1 MKNVRRG
8 LFVPMVAALT
18 VIVGLVVGSM
28 LAQTAMADEL
38 YGRVRG
44 VVTDASGAVLPGAVL
59 KLSNVGMG
67 TTQVLTSNADG
78 NFEFVNLKPG
88 TYRLTVTKPSF
99 KTFDVSSIQVTQ
111 NQIFVQNVGM
121 ELGTLTESI
130 EVAANQAQVEQ
141 SSMQL
146 TNTISSKVITD
157 LPLNGRNWIFLQQT
171 LPGVVIPDTRFN
183 SNFSTNGSQGQQ
195 NSYLVNGNDFNDL
208 PLNSP
213 LAPPNPDT
221 IEEVKMVTNTIN
233 PEFGRNS
240 GAILN
245 AVTKSGTNSF
255 HGSGFWFVRDSF
267 LQTRNFFQLKPPPI
281 HQNQFGGTVGGP
293 VWKNKIFFF
302 YGLQVLRART
312 PDTNFN
318 NQLPTVFTQAQ
329 LNGTWDPTVLSN
341 NPIPAN
347 LSITGPG
354 GPCPAGSTWAAC
366 FAGGV
371 VPTSNF
377 SSLSLQL
384 VKQFVPLP

>member
-1 MKNVRRG
+1 MTNVRRG
-8 LFVPMVAALT
+8 VFAPMVAALA
-18 VIVGLVVGSM
+18 VVVGLMVGSM
-28 LAQTAMADEL
+28 LVQTANADEL
-38 YGRVRG
+38 YGRIRG
-44 VVTDASGAVLPGAVL
+44 VVTDSSGAVLPGAVL
-59 KLSNVGMG
+59 KLLNVGMG
-67 TTQVLTSNADG
+67 TTQVLTSNVDG

-99 KTFDVSSIQVTQ
+99 KTFDVSAIQVAQ

-121 ELGTLTESI
+121 ELGTLNESI

-146 TNTISSKVITD
+146 TNTISSKTITD

-255 HGSGFWFVRDSF
+255 HGTAFEFYRDTF
-267 LQTRNFFQLKPPPI
+267 LNTHNFFQKTPQVF
-281 HQNQFGGTVGGP
+281 HQNLFGGTVGGP

-318 NQLPTVFTQAQ
+318 NQLPTEFTQAQ
-329 LNGTWDPTVLSN
+329 LHATWDPTVLSN

-347 LSITGPG
+347 
-354 GPCPAGSTWAAC
+354 
-366 FAGGV
+366 
-371 VPTSNF
+371 
-377 SSLSLQL
+377 
-384 VKQFVPLP
+384 

>member
-1 MKNVRRG
+1 
-8 LFVPMVAALT
+8 MVAVLA

-78 NFEFVNLKPG
+78 NFEFANLKPG

-99 KTFDVSSIQVTQ
+99 KTFDVSAIQVAQ

-121 ELGTLTESI
+121 ELGTLNETI

-146 TNTISSKVITD
+146 TNTISSKTITD

-255 HGSGFWFVRDSF
+255 HGTAFEFYRDTF
-267 LQTRNFFQLKPPPI
+267 LNVHDFF
-281 HQNQFGGTVGGP
+281 
-293 VWKNKIFFF
+293 
-302 YGLQVLRART
+302 R
-312 PDTNFN
+312 
-318 NQLPTVFTQAQ
+318 
-329 LNGTWDPTVLSN
+329 
-341 NPIPAN
+341 
-347 LSITGPG
+347 
-354 GPCPAGSTWAAC
+354 
-366 FAGGV
+366 
-371 VPTSNF
+371 
-377 SSLSLQL
+377 
-384 VKQFVPLP
+384 

>member
-1 MKNVRRG
+1 VVVRFLTLYFSSAKLGAIDMRNIRRG
-8 LFVPMVAALT
+8 LFVPIVAALV
-18 VIVGLVVGSM
+18 VIVGLMVGSM
-28 LAQTAMADEL
+28 LSQTAIADEL
-38 YGRVRG
+38 YGRIRG
-44 VVTDASGAVLPGAVL
+44 TVTDASGAVLPGAVL
-59 KLSNVGMG
+59 KLLNTGMG

-78 NFEFVNLKPG
+78 NFEFANLKPG
-88 TYRLTVTKPSF
+88 IYRLTVTKPSF
-99 KTFDVSSIQVTQ
+99 KTFDVSSIRVEQ

-146 TNTISSKVITD
+146 TNTISSKTITD

-255 HGSGFWFVRDSF
+255 HGTAFEFYRDTF
-267 LQTRNFFQLKPPPI
+267 LNVHDFFRKNAPI
-281 HQNQFGGTVGGP
+281 FHQNQYGGTIGGP
-293 VWKNKIFFF
+293 IWKNKTFFF
-302 YGLQVLRART
+302 FGLQNTRAR
-312 PDTNFN
+312 
-318 NQLPTVFTQAQ
+318 Q
-329 LNGTWDPTVLSN
+329 
-341 NPIPAN
+341 
-347 LSITGPG
+347 PG
-354 GPCPAGSTWAAC
+354 ASGI
-366 FAGGV
+366 
-371 VPTSNF
+371 
-377 SSLSLQL
+377 
-384 VKQFVPLP
+384 KQ